1 MSGSAS
7 ESEQEGNGNVQELER
22 EEKGTKK
29 QSVAKE
35 LFDWLMVIVV
45 AVVIAFCINHFVIVN
60 AYIPSS
66 SMEQTVMKGDK
77 VIGLRVSYWFSSP
90 KRGDIVI
97 FKYPVDESKTY
108 IKRVIGEPGDTV
120 EIKGG
125 LVYING
131 SEEALVEPYVN
142 GEPTGDFGPYEVPEG
157 HYFMLGDNRL
167 VSADS
172 RYWAEKAYSLG
183 LADSL
188 EEAQS
193 YAFVAEDKI
202 MAKAVLRYYPSFKKL
217 S

>member
-1 MSGSAS
+1 MQ
-7 ESEQEGNGNVQELER
+7 EFEQEENTGIEKENI
-22 EEKGTKK
+22 EETGKKGKKK
-29 QSVAKE
+29 QSLGKE
-35 LFDWLMVIVV
+35 LFDWLMVIVA

-60 AYIPSS
+60 AYIPST
-66 SMEQTVMKGDK
+66 SMEQTVMKKDK
-77 VIGLRVSYWFSSP
+77 VIGLRTAYWFSSP

-97 FKYPVDESKTY
+97 FKYPVDESKTF

-157 HYFMLGDNRL
+157 YYFMLGDNRL
-167 VSADS
+167 VSKDS
-172 RYWAEKAYSLG
+172 RYWAREAYTLG
-183 LADSL
+183 LTDSL
-188 EEAQS
+188 EEAQI

-202 MAKAVLRYYPSFKKL
+202 MAKAEIRYYPSFKKL
-217 S
+217 K